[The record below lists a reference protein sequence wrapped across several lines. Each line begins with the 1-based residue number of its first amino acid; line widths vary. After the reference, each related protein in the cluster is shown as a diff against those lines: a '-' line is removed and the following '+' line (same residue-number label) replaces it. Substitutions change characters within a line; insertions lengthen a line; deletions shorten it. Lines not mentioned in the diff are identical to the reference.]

1 MFHVTSS
8 KTKPM
13 SFELII
19 TKLRSKMAENVMVEL
34 EVQSWRCRAGGAIDL
49 HHRDISMLT
58 HKMLKM
64 LKYTGFV
71 CVPPCIF
78 LTLPA

>member
-49 HHRDISMLT
+49 HTKCLKCLNTLVLFVFHPVFFSHSL
-58 HKMLKM
+58 HK
-64 LKYTGFV
+64 
-71 CVPPCIF
+71 
-78 LTLPA
+78 